1 MDHYEWLGVD
11 PASGDG
17 DIRAAYVALA
27 RRFHPDQHPGA
38 RADELARLAR
48 VMARI
53 NEAYA
58 VLRDPPRRRAY
69 DAELRDGVPT
79 ATGPEGG
86 TGRWPGP
93 DECMLCGATPARTMR
108 FEHQNGWLLGA
119 TNYGVE
125 APLCRCCGLSLG
137 RSKQNRTLWAGWWGV
152 RAFLRNLVVIGRN
165 GWHLWRAGRLRPPS
179 PPADDV
185 VAPLGGPLLPG
196 RTVWLRGGA
205 LGVAAVLVVVGA
217 SGAAT
222 SPSDDDPTSAR
233 SGWFVGSCVSGGTWV
248 EPVPCT
254 QPNDGEIVDVVAN
267 PADCPFVAESYVED
281 FADVFCIDE
290 S

>member
-1 MDHYEWLGVD
+1 MNHYEWLGVD
-11 PASGDG
+11 PASGDV

-58 VLRDPPRRRAY
+58 VLRDPERRRAY
-69 DAELRDGVPT
+69 DAELL
-79 ATGPEGG
+79 GG
-86 TGRWPGP
+86 YPSEAGAERGNGRLPGA

-108 FEHQNGWLLGA
+108 FGHQHAWLLGA
-119 TNYGVE
+119 TAHGVE
-125 APLCRCCGLSLG
+125 ASLCRCCGLSLG
-137 RSKQNRTLWAGWWGV
+137 RAKQNRTLWAGWWGV
-152 RAFLRNLVVIGRN
+152 LALFRILMVIARN

-179 PPADDV
+179 PPADEV
-185 VAPLGGPLLPG
+185 VAPLGGPLYPG

-205 LGVAAVLVVVGA
+205 LGVAAVLAVVGA
-217 SGAAT
+217 AGAAA
-222 SPSDDDPTSAR
+222 SPSDDNSPTAR
-233 SGWFVGSCVSGGTWV
+233 SGWFVGSCVSGETWV

-267 PADCPFVAESYVED
+267 PADCPFDAEAYVEG
-281 FADVFCIDE
+281 ADDVYCIDE